1 MSQTTDLQNPYL
13 QARDE
18 FYDSV
23 GYPVKAAAQWR
34 LAAFISF
41 FLLAL
46 SLAGN
51 VIQAS
56 REKVVPYVVA
66 VDKLG
71 AALAVRRADTASP
84 TPVAVIQ
91 AELANIIINW
101 RTVTADLD
109 LQARMIDRLSA
120 FTRGAAKG
128 VLTEWFEKNNPV
140 VRARNGRLVSVNI
153 KSLPLPVSQNSWR
166 IEWQETLRNHVGV
179 TVETTQYE
187 ATMTVAVQPP
197 RTEAEILK
205 NPGGVYITELSF
217 GTVLAKSSEAIRA
230 SQDQQEVFK

>member
-1 MSQTTDLQNPYL
+1 MSTSDLDNPYL
-13 QARDE
+13 QARAE
-18 FYDSV
+18 FFDSV

-34 LAAFISF
+34 LAAFIC
-41 FLLAL
+41 LAL
-46 SLAGN
+46 LTLSLTGN

-71 AALAVRRADTASP
+71 AALAVKRADVASP
-84 TPVAVIQ
+84 TPVTVIQ
-91 AELANIIINW
+91 AELANLVTNW

-109 LQARMIDRLSA
+109 LQSRMVDRLSG
-120 FTRGAAKG
+120 FTRGSAKG

-140 VRARNGRLVSVNI
+140 GRARSGRLVAVNI
-153 KSLPLPVSQNSWR
+153 KGVPLPVSQNSWR
-166 IEWQETLRNHVGV
+166 IEWQETVRNHVGV

-187 ATMTVAVQPP
+187 ATMTVQIQPP
-197 RTEAEILK
+197 RTDAEILR

-217 GTVLAKSSEAIRA
+217 GTVLSKNSEALRA
-230 SQDQQEVFK
+230 TGN

>member
-1 MSQTTDLQNPYL
+1 MSQKTESQNPYL
-13 QARDE
+13 DARDE

-51 VIQAS
+51 VIQATQA
-56 REKVVPYVVA
+56 KVVPYVVA
-66 VDKLG
+66 VDKIG
-71 AALAVRRADTASP
+71 AALAVKRADIASP
-84 TPVAVIQ
+84 TPVTVVQ
-91 AELANIIINW
+91 AELANIITNW

-109 LQARMIDRLSA
+109 LQARMIDRLSG

-140 VRARNGRLVSVNI
+140 ARARSGRLVSVNI
-153 KSLPLPVSQNSWR
+153 KSVPLPVSQNSWR
-166 IEWQETLRNHVGV
+166 IEWLETTRNHVGV
-179 TVETTQYE
+179 VVEATEYE
-187 ATMTVAVQPP
+187 ATMNVVIQPP
-197 RTEAEILK
+197 RTDAEILK

-217 GTVLAKSSEAIRA
+217 GTVLAKSSEAARA
-230 SQDQQEVFK
+230 SHDQQEVTK

>member
-1 MSQTTDLQNPYL
+1 MKDSDFDNPYL
-13 QARDE
+13 QARAE
-18 FYDSV
+18 FFDSV

-34 LAAFISF
+34 LAAFICLA
-41 FLLAL
+41 LLTL

-71 AALAVRRADTASP
+71 AALAVKRADVASP
-84 TPVAVIQ
+84 TPVTVIQ
-91 AELANIIINW
+91 AELANLVTNW

-109 LQARMIDRLSA
+109 LQARMVDRLSG
-120 FTRGAAKG
+120 FTRGSAKG

-140 VRARNGRLVSVNI
+140 GRARSGRLVSVNI
-153 KSLPLPVSQNSWR
+153 KGVPLPVSQNSWR
-166 IEWQETLRNHVGV
+166 IEWQETVRNHVGV
-179 TVETTQYE
+179 TVESTQYE
-187 ATMTVAVQPP
+187 ATMTVQIQPP
-197 RTEAEILK
+197 KTDAEILR

-217 GTVLAKSSEAIRA
+217 GTVLAKNSEALRA
-230 SQDQQEVFK
+230 TGN